1 MNRSQ
6 GLEAVRGSCANLPA
20 SCEISRALV
29 TEVAGTE
36 MVCADLG

>member
-6 GLEAVRGSCANLPA
+6 GLEAVCGSCANLPA
-20 SCEISRALV
+20 SCEIGQVPVS
-29 TEVAGTE
+29 EVAGAD